1 MAAFATVAAGLQVA
15 MLLARGRPEAL
26 RYVEPGLD
34 GARRSF
40 WAAAICLPL
49 FAGLHLATWRA
60 AAAPGHAFALD
71 FLGYVVGWTGFAL
84 LSRPVVAWIGRAG
97 RWPRFIAAWNWCN
110 VAQYVLLVAAAT
122 PGWLH
127 APDWAQ
133 QAAGLVAAVARMVCG
148 APDPRCRPARGGGA
162 DRAGPA
168 ARSGAGE
175 RHRGAAGVK
184 RSRA

>member
-133 QAAGLVAAVARMVCG
+133 QAAGLVAVGWALWLEWYAARLTL
-148 APDPRCRPARGGGA
+148 D
-162 DRAGPA
+162 AGPLA
-168 ARSGAGE
+168 A
-175 RHRGAAGVK
+175 AALTALDLLLGVVLA
-184 RSRA
+184 SVIAALPG